1 MSKQQLL
8 KTLLV
13 SAALSS
19 AFIVGFGYSA
29 RGEVLGQQPPRSS
42 DSPRSVP
49 HRHRSPHDANGNR
62 LDPRPAR
69 WCGWWLR
76 HQLGVSDRAFNLAR
90 NWARYGSPASPDCVN
105 CIAVYPHH
113 VGLVTGRPSPRTII
127 LKSGND
133 GHAVRER
140 ERSSRGVIAWRWPN
154 GSYASQ

>member
-49 HRHRSPHDANGNR
+49 HGHRSPHDANGNR
-62 LDPRPAR
+62 LGRFI
-69 WCGWWLR
+69 CGAT
-76 HQLGVSDRAFNLAR
+76 Q
-90 NWARYGSPASPDCVN
+90 ARYFGLRDRRLNRALAWAELLPHVSPQPG
-105 CIAVYPHH
+105 AV
-113 VGLVTGRPSPRTII
+113 VVQRR
-127 LKSGND
+127 K
-133 GHAVRER
+133 GHALGGGPGGHVSRIVSLINSCRAIVTDEKGTYERNICANLVAYVRPE
-140 ERSSRGVIAWRWPN
+140 
-154 GSYASQ
+154 